1 MLRPQRDLQWKLL
14 CLLSPQQ
21 DDLTAEDEMTL
32 PMISAL
38 SQCQVRGC
46 ELIFELC
53 PEVSRACHHQGCLQI
68 VDPPGD
74 DMHEEVLV
82 GGARL
87 VVPIRTPIY

>member
-53 PEVSRACHHQGCLQI
+53 PEGSRACHQGGLKI
-68 VDPPGD
+68 VYPPGD
-74 DMHEEVLV
+74 DIHEEVLV
-82 GGARL
+82 CGERL
-87 VVPIRTPIY
+87 AVPTRTSIY

>member
-1 MLRPQRDLQWKLL
+1 MSPQRDLQRKLL

-32 PMISAL
+32 LVISAL
-38 SQCQVRGC
+38 PECQVCGC
-46 ELIFELC
+46 ELILKLH
-53 PEVSRACHHQGCLQI
+53 PEWSRARHQRRLQI

-82 GGARL
+82 GGERL
-87 VVPIRTPIY
+87 VVPTRTSIY